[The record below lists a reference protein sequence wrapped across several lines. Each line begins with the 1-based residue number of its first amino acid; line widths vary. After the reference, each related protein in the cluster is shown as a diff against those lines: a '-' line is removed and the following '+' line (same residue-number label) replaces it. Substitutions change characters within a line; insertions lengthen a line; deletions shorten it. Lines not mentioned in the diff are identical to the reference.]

1 MDTEIRNQPFR
12 LGLVGAA
19 NQGREHL
26 RAALNATGLQFVAF
40 CDTNQSTREATAE
53 EFRTGIPSLKAY
65 DNLEEMVRTECLDG
79 LVVAL
84 PHHIVAE
91 MWGRLLAARLPLL
104 KEKPLGRDLAE
115 AREFVESA
123 RAKGVGLVTAVQRR
137 QHPSYLALR
146 ACLGLC
152 DAADLP
158 IDPWEPLPL
167 LLQQSTPERRE
178 AAGPILSVSAR
189 LHLGFKNDPTG
200 WRGDRKQSG
209 GGALVDSGYHMVD
222 LVQSLVGPIELVH
235 ATILTNGVPA
245 GPNSVDSDAILTGRA
260 GRAWVRVESRSD
272 GPNGKFEEVVVD
284 TEHHR
289 WRATREGVER
299 DGLQIYRCEKSW
311 SLAMQ
316 RQLESFVQRVED
328 ERFDDGQF
336 WEQLPAM
343 RVIQTAYA
351 VMSNF
356 GPIGESSVAPK
367 GERP

>member
-1 MDTEIRNQPFR
+1 MDTKTLSAPFR

-26 RAALNATGLQFVAF
+26 RAARHANGVTFVAF
-40 CDTNQSTREATAE
+40 CDPDATTRAKTSGEFPGPTAYE
-53 EFRTGIPSLKAY
+53 GLA
-65 DNLEEMVRTECLDG
+65 EMVARADLDG

-84 PHHIVAE
+84 PHHVVAE
-91 MWGRLLAARLPLL
+91 MWTELLDAGLPLL

-115 AREFVESA
+115 ARLFVESA

-152 DAADLP
+152 DAAELP
-158 IDPWEPLPL
+158 LDPSEPLPL
-167 LLQQSTPERRE
+167 LLQQSTPERLTE
-178 AAGPILSVSAR
+178 AGPILSVSAR
-189 LHLGFKNDPTG
+189 LHLGIKDNPTG

-235 ATILTNGVPA
+235 ATILTNGVPS
-245 GPNSVDSDAILTGRA
+245 GPQSVDSDAILTGRA
-260 GRAWVRVESRSD
+260 GRAWVRVESRSC
-272 GPNGKFEEVVVD
+272 GPRGKFEEVVVD

-299 DGLQIYRCEKSW
+299 DGLNIYKCERTW
-311 SLAMQ
+311 TLAMQ
-316 RQLESFVQRVED
+316 RQFESFVQRVKD

-343 RVIQTAYA
+343 RVIQSAYA

-367 GERP
+367 GDRP